1 MGNIGSSIQSQQH
14 LEVFAQ
20 VADHRL
26 GLLDLNPILVYI
38 IDTVPANILP
48 FLADQLDV
56 AGIRGIAV
64 ADTEEQQREIIRRS
78 IELHRYKG
86 TVWGV
91 REAIKSVGFVD
102 VEIIEGVDAPIQ
114 TYAGGIT
121 HNGAVTYSSG
131 GESPFNFSI
140 VIDAS
145 DVSRLTPEKRGQLV
159 KMVNE
164 YKNVRSRL
172 VSIVYRETI
181 RPTYNGR
188 VDYDATIDYDYQLY
202 VLNVNV

>member
-1 MGNIGSSIQSQQH
+1 MGNLGSSIQSQQH

-26 GLLDLNPILVYI
+26 GLLDLTPILVYI
-38 IDTVPANILP
+38 VDTVPANILP
-48 FLADQLDV
+48 YLADQLDV

-86 TVWGV
+86 TVYGV

-114 TYAGGIT
+114 THAGGVT
-121 HNGAVTYSSG
+121 HNGSITYSSG
-131 GESPFNFSI
+131 GVSPFNFAI
-140 VIDAS
+140 VIDTD
-145 DVSRLTPEKRGQLV
+145 DVPRLTPEKRVQLV
-159 KMVNE
+159 QMINE

-172 VSIVYRETI
+172 VSIVYRESV
-181 RPTYNGR
+181 RPTHNGR
-188 VDYDATIDYDYQLY
+188 LMYNDTVKHDYQVYL
-202 VLNVNV
+202 LNVNV